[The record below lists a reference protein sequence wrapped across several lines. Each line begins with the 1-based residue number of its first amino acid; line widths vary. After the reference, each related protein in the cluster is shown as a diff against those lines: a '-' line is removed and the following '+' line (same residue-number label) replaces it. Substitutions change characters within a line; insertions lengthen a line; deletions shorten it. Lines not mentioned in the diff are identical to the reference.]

1 MAAKTATETNQRNK
15 LSRRQILSGS
25 VLVIVVFVFGLM
37 LGSISPLGSAL
48 RSTLYGAR
56 GEIDLAT
63 VQDIYGILRTDFDGT
78 LDTTA
83 LQNGA
88 KTGLVAATGD
98 QFTNYLTPQATT
110 AMLQRMR
117 GNGFI
122 GIGVELGFKN
132 DKLVIIA
139 PQEGSPAKQAGIQ
152 AGDIIVTIDGK
163 AVSELSEEEAVQAL
177 RGERGSNVQLTI
189 QRGTQRL
196 EFTVTR
202 QAITIPSVRWSIT
215 NQNIGVMTITTFDS
229 NTARL
234 AREAAQEFRSKNVNG
249 IVLDMRDN
257 PGGAVTAAQAV
268 VNLWVPKGK
277 LVMTEKRGNTVLRI
291 YKTETEPVVDTVKTV
306 ILQNGGSASASE
318 VVAGALREYGKAS
331 VMGTQ
336 SFGKGSVQE
345 VRLLSNGGSLIFTV
359 SRWFTPKGNSIDG
372 IGIAPDTVVE
382 RGTADATN
390 GHDSQ
395 LNAALDTLR

>member
-139 PQEGSPAKQAGIQ
+139 PQDGSPAKQAGLQ
-152 AGDIIVTIDGK
+152 AGDIIVAIDDK
-163 AVSELSEEEAVQAL
+163 VVSELSEEEAVQAL
-177 RGERGSNVQLTI
+177 RGERGSNVRLTI
-189 QRGTQRL
+189 QRGAQQL
-196 EFTVTR
+196 VFTVTR
-202 QAITIPSVRWSIT
+202 QAITTPSVRWSIT
-215 NQNIGVMTITTFDS
+215 DQNIGIMTITTFDS

-234 AREAAQEFRSKNVNG
+234 AREAAEEFRSKTVNG

-268 VNLWVPKGK
+268 VNLWVPKGN
-277 LVMTEKRGNTVLRI
+277 LVMTEKRGGTVLRT
-291 YKTETEPVVDTVKTV
+291 YKTEAEPVVDTIKTV

-318 VVAGALREYGKAS
+318 VVAGALREYNKATIL
-331 VMGTQ
+331 GTQ

-359 SRWFTPKGNSIDG
+359 SRWFTPKNNSIDG
-372 IGIAPDTVVE
+372 SGITPDVVIEHSGVAP
-382 RGTADATN
+382 N

-395 LNAALDTLR
+395 LSAALDALR